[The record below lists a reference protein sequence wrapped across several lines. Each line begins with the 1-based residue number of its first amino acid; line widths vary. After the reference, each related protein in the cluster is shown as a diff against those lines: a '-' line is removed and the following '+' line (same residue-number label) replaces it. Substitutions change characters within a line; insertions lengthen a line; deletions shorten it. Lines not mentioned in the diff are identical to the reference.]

1 MKLSAPSL
9 WIFLTSTVL
18 VVLFILA
25 TFFSIDVPIFSTLAL
40 SHPLKVLGAAWL
52 LLFIGILFDV

>member
-25 TFFSIDVPIFSTLAL
+25 NFFSLDVPIFSALAL
-40 SHPLKVLGAAWL
+40 SHPLKVLGGAWL
-52 LLFIGILFDV
+52 LLFIGILFNV